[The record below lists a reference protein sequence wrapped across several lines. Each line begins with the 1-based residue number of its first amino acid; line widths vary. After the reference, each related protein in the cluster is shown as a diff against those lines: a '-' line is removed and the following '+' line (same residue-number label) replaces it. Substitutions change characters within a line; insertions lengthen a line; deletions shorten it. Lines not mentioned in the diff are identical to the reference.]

1 MPTLADG
8 LVEAFREWGL
18 RYLFGVSGAN
28 IEHLHD
34 AVHRRGGLTSV
45 LAKRE
50 DGAAFMADA
59 HARVHRTLGLCCA
72 TSGGGMMNLAVGLA
86 ESLTDGVPVLAVIGQ
101 PPSALDGAG
110 SFQESTGRTG
120 TVDALGLL
128 GAVTKHVARVADR
141 DQFWAALRAA
151 ARAAL
156 SGRPGPAAL
165 LIPRDVFPLE
175 VGGPPVG
182 WPRELGDVAD
192 AATPDVI
199 ATQRLFDA
207 IRSARRPV
215 LLIGHEVRASRDE
228 RGVHEFARRAR
239 IPVATT
245 MSARGDFPNAD
256 PLHLGVAGACG
267 HPSVHEFLLSQA
279 DLVIAA
285 GTELGMLVRAP
296 LTGLPGSR
304 VAAVTHDG
312 SVARA
317 AFPGAVVI
325 EGDAGV
331 VFRQLC
337 GMLDRTP
344 FTAAPLNGY
353 RLRRYAPQ
361 LEQPG
366 VAAPGGDTLLASEAV
381 AVLERYLPSGG
392 HILTDAGKCGAA
404 AMHRAL
410 VPPGTSTTVAF
421 GMGGMGYSLPG
432 AIGAQLGSP
441 GRTVV
446 CCGDGSFLMNGFEIH
461 TAVELRL
468 PILYVVFN
476 NQGHGMCVSRQR
488 LMFGDRVE
496 CATYGPVDIPT
507 IARGLGGP
515 DALWVGSAGT
525 ATELEYVLEDY
536 HTRCAARPG
545 VLELRLPREEIPPMV
560 PFTPADAPAQDV
572 VQNRQRV
579 APWGSAVARP
589 TAV

>member
-128 GAVTKHVARVADR
+128 GAVTKHVARVAEPDH
-141 DQFWAALRAA
+141 FWAALREAV
-151 ARAAL
+151 RAAL

-165 LIPRDVFPLE
+165 LVPRDVFPLE
-175 VGGPPVG
+175 VGEPPAD
-182 WPRELGDVAD
+182 WPRELWDVAEV
-192 AATPDVI
+192 ATVDTV

-207 IRSARRPV
+207 IRTARCPV

-228 RGVHEFARRAR
+228 PAVHEFARRTR

-245 MSARGDFPNAD
+245 MSARGDFPNTD
-256 PLHLGVAGACG
+256 PLYLGVAGACG
-267 HPSVHEFLLSQA
+267 HPSVHDFLCSQA
-279 DLVIAA
+279 DLMIAT
-285 GTELGMLVRAP
+285 GTDLGMLVRAP
-296 LTGLPGSR
+296 LAGLPSER

-312 SVARA
+312 AVARA
-317 AFPGAVVI
+317 AFPGAQVI
-325 EGDAGV
+325 DADAGV
-331 VFRQLC
+331 VFRRLC
-337 GMLDRTP
+337 ELLNDTP
-344 FTAAPLNGY
+344 FQAAPLSGY
-353 RLRRYAPQ
+353 RLHGYSPR
-361 LEQPG
+361 LEQPDQP
-366 VAAPGGDTLLASEAV
+366 ARGGDTLVASEAV
-381 AVLERYLPSGG
+381 DVLRRFLPSDG
-392 HILTDAGKCGAA
+392 HILTDAGNCGAA
-404 AMHRAL
+404 AMHHAL

-446 CCGDGSFLMNGFEIH
+446 FCGDGSFLMNGFEIH
-461 TAVELRL
+461 TAAELGL
-468 PILYVVFN
+468 SILYVVFN
-476 NQGHGMCVSRQR
+476 NQGHGMCASRQR
-488 LMFGDRVE
+488 LMFGGRIE
-496 CATYGPVDIPT
+496 CATYEPIDIT
-507 IARGLGGP
+507 TVARGLGNI
-515 DALWVGSAGT
+515 WVGSAGT
-525 ATELEYVLEDY
+525 AAELENLLEDY
-536 HTRCAARPG
+536 HSRFADRPG

-560 PFTPADAPAQDV
+560 PFTPAGAATREMPALV
-572 VQNRQRV
+572 
-579 APWGSAVARP
+579 S
-589 TAV
+589 